1 MGHSERAG
9 SADVEGL
16 QQGEPQQG
24 SVMSTPEVETEV
36 ERKGLEVL
44 QVGVIG
50 EVVVAKT
57 TNEIE

>member
-1 MGHSERAG
+1 
-9 SADVEGL
+9 
-16 QQGEPQQG
+16 
-24 SVMSTPEVETEV
+24 MSTPEVETEV